1 MGASGPALHGGLGA
15 ALRGQCVGARLQDA
29 GLASGPDAGAGGQSP
44 QAPRAPR
51 GSEAGVSGP
60 RDGPGDVPAT
70 APPHTTRLH
79 RPGLG
84 PRRRF
89 PDDLQTSI
97 CKGDPEILGFPHGCC
112 GGEGCPQRWLVVVV
126 FNLVFQTMGTLV
138 SVDQQAKA
146 CLCFEARTS
155 KWSRR
160 HWRSSRWRG
169 TGCSAPRDAA
179 KPREGPWVTP
189 RTRQPSRA
197 GPLAGGVC
205 GIEEHRKEILQDDG
219 AAATPTPGPRGSGR
233 DVPTMTLH
241 PPLRHP
247 PPTTHNPSTTHSF
260 VHFNGFGSRWCV
272 GC

>member
-70 APPHTTRLH
+70 APPHATRLH

-146 CLCFEARTS
+146 CLFRSENFEMVQKTLEKQPMAWHRMLSTAG
-155 KWSRR
+155 RR
-160 HWRSSRWRG
+160 EATRGSLGYASDSAAISSR
-169 TGCSAPRDAA
+169 T
-179 KPREGPWVTP
+179 V
-189 RTRQPSRA
+189 
-197 GPLAGGVC
+197 
-205 GIEEHRKEILQDDG
+205 
-219 AAATPTPGPRGSGR
+219 GR
-233 DVPTMTLH
+233 RSLW
-241 PPLRHP
+241 
-247 PPTTHNPSTTHSF
+247 N
-260 VHFNGFGSRWCV
+260 
-272 GC
+272 